1 MLPNATPHRHYGLKQ
16 NGTTASREGKR
27 LTCSGL
33 VPTITKDVQD
43 LDTVVIGNKLVQ
55 FLS

>member
-33 VPTITKDVQD
+33 VPTITMDVQD
-43 LDTVVIGNKLVQ
+43 LDTVVIGNKLVE